1 MTNVSPQ
8 DGAGSTGDPC
18 SPLTAPPHVPP
29 SLASYEAQALCSV
42 LRCKKEEA
50 PPDVW
55 QGHLEGKAL
64 GGPDRRLR
72 CEGGRTGF
80 AAELHPLNWIPKPQ
94 QLRM

>member
-18 SPLTAPPHVPP
+18 SPPTAPPHVPP
-29 SLASYEAQALCSV
+29 SLASYEAQALCPV

-64 GGPDRRLR
+64 GALTDGCAVKGVVQGLRL
-72 CEGGRTGF
+72 
-80 AAELHPLNWIPKPQ
+80 IP
-94 QLRM
+94 